1 MEGLLGRPQVGREFF
16 SRGPRQGVV
25 LTHRTTTLS
34 GLRGML
40 TVGTVGSQNAA
51 ALGVL
56 SCLRLQA
63 CSLMLPALPAC
74 CCFAACVQS
83 RASAR
88 LHPALRPV
96 RAQPH
101 GAQ

>member
-1 MEGLLGRPQVGREFF
+1 MIGTDR
-16 SRGPRQGVV
+16 RQD
-25 LTHRTTTLS
+25 RTESATTLS
-34 GLRGML
+34 GLRVML
-40 TVGTVGSQNAA
+40 AVGTVGSQTAA

-56 SCLRLQA
+56 SCLRLRA
-63 CSLMLPALPAC
+63 CSLKLPALPAC

-88 LHPALRPV
+88 LRPALRPV

-101 GAQ
+101 GAK